1 MDLRSFYRMG
11 HMLFA
16 CLLTGA
22 VGTLGVVSLAH
33 GQSADSLVE
42 VINHSPKLEAIVDAL
57 AHLPPHLRKIDMKM
71 LDAIVRMRRE
81 GITNANALE
90 HNVKE
95 RYATSS
101 LKIDNAGYV
110 HLEIYMK
117 TINSES
123 VDQLTSAGARV
134 EYVNSRFSRIV
145 CYLSFDVIEEM
156 SHNDN
161 IRCFVCVQEPILSVG
176 SYTSVGDS
184 ILEADLARTSFN
196 VTGQNTKLGGYLT
209 A

>member
-1 MDLRSFYRMG
+1 
-11 HMLFA
+11 ML
-16 CLLTGA
+16 
-22 VGTLGVVSLAH
+22 
-33 GQSADSLVE
+33 
-42 VINHSPKLEAIVDAL
+42 L

-161 IRCFVCVQEPILSVG
+161 IRCFVCVQEPILSVR

-196 VTGQNTKLGGYLT
+196 VTGQNTKLGVISDGVNHWTSSRDAGDLQGISMFFMT
-209 A
+209 HALEMRGRHCPK